1 MKKSIRTLLVSCALS
16 CGIQMANMN
25 SAFAQTSV
33 VPRVVLP
40 NTNVLVLPLTNGLGF
55 TNTLVP
61 VTNLS
66 NLQLSNVVTLL
77 LSLQTNIEQTLPVL
91 ATLTSNATF
100 EGAAGPI
107 SQSVA
112 PLTTNAAGAV
122 PPITGQTAGAVTQLN
137 TIAMPVGTNIIEID
151 PGTFQGLVNLRDD
164 LGLALP
170 VLQQLNGTAPSQTN
184 STNHLLTP
192 TGFTNPIVA
201 VTNFPILPLSRPFTT
216 PLTNQSHMVT
226 IPSPF

>member
-1 MKKSIRTLLVSCALS
+1 MKKLIRTLPVCCALWS
-16 CGIQMANMN
+16 GIQLANMG
-25 SAFAQTSV
+25 SAFAQTSM
-33 VPRVVLP
+33 VPNVVLP

-91 ATLTSNATF
+91 TTLTTNATF
-100 EGAAGPI
+100 ETAAGPV
-107 SQSVA
+107 SQTVV
-112 PLTTNAAGAV
+112 PLTTNAAGALL
-122 PPITGQTAGAVTQLN
+122 PSTGQVAGAITQLN
-137 TIAMPVGTNIIEID
+137 TIAAPLGTNIIEID
-151 PGTFQGLVNLRDD
+151 PGTFQGLVSLRDD
-164 LGLALP
+164 LAVALP
-170 VLQQLNGTAPSQTN
+170 VLQMLNGTAPSQTN
-184 STNHLLTP
+184 NTNHLLTP

-201 VTNFPILPLSRPFTT
+201 VTNFPITPLSRPFTT

-226 IPSPF
+226 IPTPF